1 MTISTLVRWVPPP
14 VITALTAALM
24 WLTSSPQGE
33 RWHVMAQLG
42 LALLIAFMGLVLMVL
57 AARTLH
63 QAHTTL
69 LPFNPSQAST
79 LVTQGVFGYSRNPIY
94 VGDGLLLLAWGIWL
108 GNGVSLLWLL
118 VFILYMTKVQI
129 KTEEQALT
137 KKFGQPY
144 QQYRQ
149 KVRRWL

>member
-14 VITALTAALM
+14 VITALTAGLM
-24 WLTSSPQGE
+24 WLTSSSQGE
-33 RWHVMAQLG
+33 RWSVMGQLG
-42 LALLIAFMGLVLMVL
+42 LALLIAFMGLMLMVL

-63 QAHTTL
+63 QANTTL
-69 LPFNPSQAST
+69 LPFNPSQTST

-108 GNGVSLLWLL
+108 GNGISLWWLL
-118 VFILYMTKVQI
+118 VFVLYMTKVQI
-129 KTEEQALT
+129 KAEEQALT

-149 KVRRWL
+149 QVRRWL